1 MDVNEARYWVGFSLI
16 PGIGRIRLSLL
27 EAYFGNLERAWH
39 ASAGELK
46 ATGLDA
52 RSTEAIVSLRNGISL
67 EEEVNKLK
75 RYGVAVITSGDAEYP
90 RRLAEIYDYPPVL
103 YVRGT
108 LLPEDE
114 WSLAVV
120 GTRRA
125 SVYGRQVAEEIVADL
140 ARSKVTVVSGLA
152 KGIDAIAHRAAMQA
166 DGRTIAVAGCGL
178 DMVYPSD
185 HVALARQIMEHGAL
199 VSEFPLGTRPKAEHF
214 PQRNRII
221 SGMSLGV
228 LVIEA
233 GEKSGAL
240 STAHWAVEQNRDVFA
255 TPGSIFSPASK
266 GTNRLIQE
274 GAKLVNHAAD
284 ILEELNLTMG
294 ARQLEMTDL
303 TAAADTTDTESQLLG
318 YLSREAIHIDDV
330 CRNSG
335 LPIATVSSILAVLE
349 LKGLAKQVG
358 SMSYVR
364 T

>member
-67 EEEVNKLK
+67 EEEVDKLK

-255 TPGSIFSPASK
+255 IPGSIFSPASK